1 MIRPAGSRESA
12 PMAVA
17 WPGRMGR
24 ASGLVGR
31 TFPGAGKGSLRIKW
45 EGLFCRRE
53 KVVFRLNGKEFSV
66 GRKRQSLTL
75 KRASPGRKNRKHI
88 FLAKSLIHRKISV
101 TIKEQMF
108 LVRHV
113 SGYGA
118 TELIKRK

>member
-17 WPGRMGR
+17 WPVRMGR

-45 EGLFCRRE
+45 EGLFCGQE
-53 KVVFRLNGKEFSV
+53 KAIFDSEAGIP
-66 GRKRQSLTL
+66 RQ
-75 KRASPGRKNRKHI
+75 KKQEAY

>member
-1 MIRPAGSRESA
+1 
-12 PMAVA
+12 MAVA

-31 TFPGAGKGSLRIKW
+31 TFPGAGKGSILL
-45 EGLFCRRE
+45 GS
-53 KVVFRLNGKEFSV
+53 G
-66 GRKRQSLTL
+66 
-75 KRASPGRKNRKHI
+75 ASPGRKNRKHI

>member
-1 MIRPAGSRESA
+1 
-12 PMAVA
+12 MAVA
-17 WPGRMGR
+17 WPVRMGR

-75 KRASPGRKNRKHI
+75 KRGIPRQKKQEAYFFGKKLDS
-88 FLAKSLIHRKISV
+88 
-101 TIKEQMF
+101 
-108 LVRHV
+108 
-113 SGYGA
+113 
-118 TELIKRK
+118 